1 MATFGVVSGWLRDV
15 GTSAV
20 SGFALSHLIDAYALN
35 LQSSIFAPMLP
46 RHPGLEG
53 KFLRPSYPLYRS
65 PGRLDHVNV
74 LKVSLLNFLRLV
86 DIYRCS
92 F

>member
-1 MATFGVVSGWLRDV
+1 MFGVVSGWLRNA

-20 SGFALSHLIDAYALN
+20 SGFALFHLIDAYALD
-35 LQSSIFAPMLP
+35 LQSSVFVPMLP

-65 PGRLDHVNV
+65 PGRPDRVNA
-74 LKVSLLNFLRLV
+74 LKVSLLDFLRLV
-86 DIYRCS
+86 DIYRCG